1 MAEAEEVKGRSLP
14 LCCVAGS
21 LKGRKF
27 MYVPTAGTG
36 AIKPALGRG
45 EPGEERGRGPA
56 SSSSEYGELSV
67 RLWNSEKYNGLR
79 NGHVMFLL
87 AFLVE
92 IELGKNEIWLNFTR
106 LFSMIIHTFP
116 IVQ

>member
-56 SSSSEYGELSV
+56 SSSSSSSSEYRESSV
-67 RLWNSEKYNGLR
+67 RLWNSEKYNGFR
-79 NGHVMFLL
+79 KGHVRFLL
-87 AFLVE
+87 APLVE
-92 IELGKNEIWLNFTR
+92 VKLEKYEIWLNFTR
-106 LFSMIIHTFP
+106 LFFL
-116 IVQ
+116 